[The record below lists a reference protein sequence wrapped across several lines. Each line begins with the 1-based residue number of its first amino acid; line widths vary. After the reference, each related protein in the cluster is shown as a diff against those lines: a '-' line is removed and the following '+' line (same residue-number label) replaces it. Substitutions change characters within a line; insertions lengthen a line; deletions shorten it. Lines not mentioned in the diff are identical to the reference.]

1 MYVIECFALFHS
13 YFVMF
18 LSVNEEIGI
27 RCIADLLNRLN
38 CFNLR
43 QINLNTKDGIFDGTL
58 TIAVY
63 DTDDV
68 EALCSQLKQI
78 ENITDA
84 VRV

>member
-1 MYVIECFALFHS
+1 M
-13 YFVMF
+13 
-18 LSVNEEIGI
+18 NIGI
-27 RCIADLLNRLN
+27 RGIDAQGVLYSIADLLNRLN